1 MIDNFIFMEE
11 TMLIQITN
19 EKATALLNDLEDIH
33 WIKVLSKSSVPN
45 KNQKLSEKYKGIL
58 SKEEGASLNKHV
70 QQTRNEWNNI

>member
-1 MIDNFIFMEE
+1 MEE
-11 TMLIQITN
+11 KILIQITN